1 MNPSFIVDAEFKA
14 LIPPL
19 SHEEH
24 SQLEANILAEGCRDA
39 LVVWNTLLLDGH
51 NRFAI
56 CQKHSLPFAATSLEL
71 PDRQAALNWIINNQ
85 LGRRNLHP
93 DQASYL
99 RGKRYNGEKASV
111 GGDRGNQYT
120 VAKDQNDPLPESTA
134 DRLATEYK
142 VSAPTVKRDG
152 NYAAAIDTLQAA
164 GIAPQSVIAHEPKAA
179 VVEFA
184 KLITPEPAPPA
195 APLLPVEPPKPK
207 DPVVAAVTEKVK
219 RGEMT
224 VVEAAKE
231 IRQAKT
237 EQRREERLEKIVEIS
252 QGNTELS
259 TDIRY
264 PVLYADPPWRYEHA
278 ESDSRA
284 IENQY
289 PTMALEDICA
299 LPVADLATPDAI
311 LFLWATSPK
320 LAESMRVIESWGFT
334 YRTCAVWSKAHPSVD
349 AYEHQNPCRQGY
361 SREAYLYI
369 AGFTVKEISD
379 LMGRSESTIRYF
391 LHRQGIH
398 LDLHRSRINRAA
410 VSERQME
417 IIDGEM
423 LGDGCLALGKRN
435 ISARL
440 QWNLKK
446 LGHVE
451 LLANEFSEFDPVYK
465 RRSDRDGWRLHTK
478 VNSDLTT
485 QNFRWYK
492 DGVKRVP
499 EDVIIS
505 PISCFHWYIGDGYL
519 NASGGIELYTFGFP
533 LSDVELIVSKLSEH
547 GIIAKILE
555 RKGKGYGYYIAL
567 GKEQANKFLVFI
579 GHCRVPDYAYKWGN
593 ENRALIGSEQIGC
606 GYYFRQRHELLLV
619 ATRGSIPTPAPG
631 DRAASVIVEP
641 REEHSAKPTKFAELI
656 EAMYPTLPRIELF
669 CRSPREGW
677 AVWGNQSC

>member
-1 MNPSFIVDAEFKA
+1 MTGNSVVQIDQEFKS

-19 SHEEH
+19 SAEEYA
-24 SQLEANILAEGCRDA
+24 QLEANILAEGCRDNLVAWLMPTQIYCENCEKTVLGTRSEPKGWEYSGEGKYDNDLEKWVAGTWDDHVEIYDNGEGWPA
-39 LVVWNTLLLDGH
+39 LFCPECHEFLDQGDTVLLDGH
-51 NRFAI
+51 NRHEI
-56 CQKHSLPFAATSLEL
+56 CKKHNLLFVTTLIEL
-71 PDRQAALNWIINNQ
+71 PDRQAAINWIINNQ

-99 RGKRYNGEKASV
+99 RGKRYNSEKQDK
-111 GGDRGNQYT
+111 GGDRKSKY
-120 VAKDQNDPLPESTA
+120 QNDTLIESTA

-142 VSAPTVKRDG
+142 VSALTVKRDG

-164 GIAPQSVIAHEPKAA
+164 GIAPQSVIAHDPKAA

-184 KLITPEPAPPA
+184 KLITPEPKPPA

-207 DPVVAAVTEKVK
+207 DPVVSAVTEKVK

-237 EQRREERLEKIVEIS
+237 EKRREERLEKIVEIS
-252 QGNTELS
+252 HGNAELS

-289 PTMALEDICA
+289 PTMALDDICA
-299 LPVADLATPDAI
+299 LPVNDLATPDAI

-320 LAESMRVIESWGFT
+320 LAESMKVIESWGFT
-334 YRTCAVWSKAHPSVD
+334 YRTCAVWDK
-349 AYEHQNPCRQGY
+349 Q
-361 SREAYLYI
+361 
-369 AGFTVKEISD
+369 K
-379 LMGRSESTIRYF
+379 
-391 LHRQGIH
+391 
-398 LDLHRSRINRAA
+398 
-410 VSERQME
+410 
-417 IIDGEM
+417 
-423 LGDGCLALGKRN
+423 
-435 ISARL
+435 
-440 QWNLKK
+440 
-446 LGHVE
+446 
-451 LLANEFSEFDPVYK
+451 
-465 RRSDRDGWRLHTK
+465 
-478 VNSDLTT
+478 
-485 QNFRWYK
+485 
-492 DGVKRVP
+492 
-499 EDVIIS
+499 
-505 PISCFHWYIGDGYL
+505 IGM
-519 NASGGIELYTFGFP
+519 
-533 LSDVELIVSKLSEH
+533 
-547 GIIAKILE
+547 
-555 RKGKGYGYYIAL
+555 
-567 GKEQANKFLVFI
+567 
-579 GHCRVPDYAYKWGN
+579 
-593 ENRALIGSEQIGC
+593 

-641 REEHSAKPTKFAELI
+641 REEHSAKPAKFAELI